1 MSIFLFFQF
10 FWVLTIFF
18 VAAAAAT
25 AKIQA
30 LDAVATNAV
39 LGLSGSGATQ
49 PVLNPLQ
56 QLNPLLATAN
66 PLLAN
71 AAAVHQTQLAAA
83 VTQAIQPTI
92 MQVAQPV
99 QVLAQTITHQGGV
112 VVPPPPM
119 IVAPALG
126 KPAPIPVVP
135 VAPIESTPVT
145 LATAVAAAN
154 AAVIAASNGTNP
166 AADDIQKKLIDE
178 AEPQTLQQQES
189 MSIKGQSARHLV
201 MQRLMRPR
209 ESKTVILRNMVGPED
224 VDEELEVD
232 IKSECKKHGTV
243 ERVVIYKEKQSEN
256 DDDAEIIVKIF
267 VEFSASFQAELARD
281 SLNGRYFAGRLV
293 KAELYDQAL
302 FDHQDYSG

>member
-1 MSIFLFFQF
+1 
-10 FWVLTIFF
+10 
-18 VAAAAAT
+18 
-25 AKIQA
+25 
-30 LDAVATNAV
+30 
-39 LGLSGSGATQ
+39 
-49 PVLNPLQ
+49 
-56 QLNPLLATAN
+56 
-66 PLLAN
+66 
-71 AAAVHQTQLAAA
+71 
-83 VTQAIQPTI
+83 

-99 QVLAQTITHQGGV
+99 QVLAQSLAQSV

-126 KPAPIPVVP
+126 KPAPLPVVP
-135 VAPIESTPVT
+135 VTQVDNT
-145 LATAVAAAN
+145 GVVVGLAAA
-154 AAVIAASNGTNP
+154 VASNGANP
-166 AADDIQKKLIDE
+166 VEQELQKKLIDE

-243 ERVVIYKEKQSEN
+243 ERVVIYKEKQSDN

-267 VEFSASFQAELARD
+267 VEFSASFQAEQARD

>member
-1 MSIFLFFQF
+1 MKN
-10 FWVLTIFF
+10 LT
-18 VAAAAAT
+18 AAAAAT

-39 LGLSGSGATQ
+39 LGLSAGSTQ

-56 QLNPLLATAN
+56 QLNPLLAATTN
-66 PLLAN
+66 PLLATT
-71 AAAVHQTQLAAA
+71 AVQSQLAAV
-83 VTQAIQPTI
+83 VTQAVQPVMTV
-92 MQVAQPV
+92 QQPV
-99 QVLAQTITHQGGV
+99 QVLAQTLAQSGV

-135 VAPIESTPVT
+135 VTTVTQVDTTTGVVSTISGVT
-145 LATAVAAAN
+145 AA
-154 AAVIAASNGTNP
+154 NGTNP
-166 AADDIQKKLIDE
+166 VVVEQELQKKLIDE

-209 ESKTVILRNMVGPED
+209 ESKTVILRNMVGPDE
-224 VDEELEVD
+224 VDEMLQEE
-232 IKSECKKHGTV
+232 IQEECSKFGSV

-256 DDDAEIIVKIF
+256 DDDDAEIIVKIF
-267 VEFSASFQAELARD
+267 VEFSASIEGERARD
-281 SLNGRYFAGRLV
+281 SLNGRYFGGRLV
-293 KAELYDQAL
+293 KAEMYDQAL

>member
-1 MSIFLFFQF
+1 MNFS
-10 FWVLTIFF
+10 
-18 VAAAAAT
+18 AAAAAT

-39 LGLSGSGATQ
+39 LGLSAGTTQ

-56 QLNPLLATAN
+56 QLNPLLVSAN
-66 PLLAN
+66 PLLATTT
-71 AAAVHQTQLAAA
+71 VQSQLASV
-83 VTQAIQPTI
+83 VTQAVQPV
-92 MQVAQPV
+92 MAVPQPV
-99 QVLAQTITHQGGV
+99 QILAQSLAQGV

-126 KPAPIPVVP
+126 KPAPISVVP
-135 VAPIESTPVT
+135 VTTVSQVDTTA
-145 LATAVAAAN
+145 AVASLTIAAN
-154 AAVIAASNGTNP
+154 ANGTNP
-166 AADDIQKKLIDE
+166 VEQELQMKLIDE

-224 VDEELEVD
+224 VDEELQEE
-232 IKSECKKHGTV
+232 IKSECKKFGKV
-243 ERVVIYKEKQSEN
+243 ERVVIYKEKQSEDD

-267 VEFSASFQAELARD
+267 VEFAASNQGELARD

-293 KAELYDQAL
+293 RAEMYDQVL